1 MTGNRSNALTLADR
15 LVTRSLLSVAVLF
28 ASVLTTDLL
37 ADIWADIVGSYA
49 TPLSF
54 TDETNKV
61 KDQDSA
67 ITYPVAVWAL
77 PTTALQPVAE
87 VYDKTFALS
96 ILFIDQTA
104 TDRTATEMRTVHSR
118 METIANHCWIRFHD
132 FYIASYNTFD
142 GVPIDIELVEAPVF
156 TPVYDE
162 GTSMRTGVALS
173 ATVKASGPECVD
185 GYFA

>member
-1 MTGNRSNALTLADR
+1 MDR
-15 LVTRSLLSVAVLF
+15 LATRSLLGIAVLF
-28 ASVLTTDLL
+28 ASVLTPDLL

-49 TPLSF
+49 VSLSF

-61 KDQDSA
+61 KDQDSG

-77 PTTALQPVAE
+77 PTTSLQPVAE
-87 VYDKTFALS
+87 VYAKTFALS

-104 TDRTATEMRTVHSR
+104 TDRSATEMRDAHSR
-118 METIANHCWIRFHD
+118 METIANHCWIRFHNL
-132 FYIASYNTFD
+132 YIASYNEFD
-142 GVPIDIELVEAPVF
+142 GVVIDIELVEPPVF

-173 ATVKASGPECVD
+173 ATIKASGPECVD